1 MTDAQSKSPTRGR
14 ALLWQ
19 GILVCILG
27 PVILAVQ
34 MANRSLTSPLYV
46 PILATLGVAL
56 MGWSLVQRRTL
67 WRWFAAGL
75 AVPFA
80 ALTWLM
86 FAGMSTPAYTGP
98 ATVGSVFPSFETR
111 LASGEGFRAGDLK
124 GDKNTVLLFY
134 RGHW

>member
-1 MTDAQSKSPTRGR
+1 MTGAESKSRTRGR
-14 ALLWQ
+14 AFLWL
-19 GILVCILG
+19 GILVCMLG
-27 PVILAVQ
+27 PVILTVQ

-56 MGWSLVQRRTL
+56 IGGSLVQRRTL
-67 WRWFAAGL
+67 WRWLATGL

-80 ALTWLM
+80 ALIWLM
-86 FAGMSTPAYTGP
+86 FVAMSTPGYTGP
-98 ATVGSVFPSFETR
+98 ATVGSAFPSFETR
-111 LASGEGFRAGDLK
+111 LASGEEFRVGDLK